1 MRASGLKVVVTL
13 AALVGFVVPA
23 LAAGDEDIPRTA
35 SGRPD
40 FTGHYDVATLTPLA
54 RPPAFG
60 DNLFL
65 TREEAEKRVRQA
77 ALLRAASSRDSDPD
91 REAPPDGGDGSP
103 GAAGNVGGY
112 NSFWIDNG
120 TDVFEIDGKFRTSII
135 THPKNG
141 RHPALTEAAR
151 ERSAARRGFWRAN
164 TGEAW
169 WLERGGV
176 GPYDDPELRP
186 LAERCLLGFSST
198 AGPPMLPALYNN
210 VKRIVQTED
219 HVMILVEM
227 VHDARVV
234 RIGGEHSPAG
244 ERRWLG
250 DSIGWWEE
258 DTLVIETTN
267 FGDRTGLRGGTRDM
281 RTVERFSVND
291 RDSLLY
297 RFTVEDPNTWT
308 ESWSGE
314 YVWPRTDALLYEYA
328 CHEGNYALGNIMRG
342 ARLLEEDALAA
353 TGATDSGE

>member
-1 MRASGLKVVVTL
+1 MATVRRA
-13 AALVGFVVPA
+13 
-23 LAAGDEDIPRTA
+23 R
-35 SGRPD
+35 
-40 FTGHYDVATLTPLA
+40 
-54 RPPAFG
+54 
-60 DNLFL
+60 
-65 TREEAEKRVRQA
+65 
-77 ALLRAASSRDSDPD
+77 RA
-91 REAPPDGGDGSP
+91 
-103 GAAGNVGGY
+103 NVGGY

-120 TDVFEIDGKFRTSII
+120 TDVFEVDGKFRTSII

-141 RHPALTEAAR
+141 RHPPQTEAAR
-151 ERSAARRGFWRAN
+151 ERNAARRGFWRAN

-169 WLERGGV
+169 WLERDGI

-210 VKRIVQTED
+210 LKRIVQTED
-219 HVMILVEM
+219 HLMILIEM

-234 RIGGEHSPAG
+234 RIGGEHMPAE

-250 DSIGWWEE
+250 DSIGWWED

-281 RTVERFSVND
+281 RTVERFSAID
-291 RDSLLY
+291 KDSLLY
-297 RFTVEDPNTWT
+297 QFTVEDPNTWT

-314 YVWPRTDALLYEYA
+314 YVWPRTDTLLYEYA

-342 ARLLEEDALAA
+342 ARLLEREAMAKAA
-353 TGATDSGE
+353 HASGSGE

>member
-1 MRASGLKVVVTL
+1 MREPELKALL
-13 AALVGFVVPA
+13 AAAVLVGVAVPT
-23 LAAGDEDIPRTA
+23 LAGDEDIPRTA

-40 FTGHYDVATLTPLA
+40 FSGHYDVATLTPLV
-54 RPPAFG
+54 RPQAFG
-60 DNLFL
+60 DELFL
-65 TREEAEKRVRQA
+65 TREEADRIVRQA
-77 ALLRAASSRDSDPD
+77 AARREATSQASDAD
-91 REAPPDGGDGSP
+91 REAPPEGGDGSP

-120 TDVFEIDGKFRTSII
+120 ADVFEVDGKFRTSII

-141 RHPALTEAAR
+141 RRPPTTAAAR
-151 ERSAARRGFWRAN
+151 ERRAARRGFWRAN

-186 LAERCLLGFSST
+186 IGERCLLGFGST
-198 AGPPMLPALYNN
+198 AGPPMLPVLYNN
-210 VKRIVQTED
+210 LKRIVQTED

-234 RIGGEHSPAG
+234 RIGGEHSPAE

-250 DSIGWWEE
+250 DSIGGWED

-267 FGDRTGLRGGTRDM
+267 FGDRAGLSDANRDL
-281 RTVERFSVND
+281 RTVERFSALDAD
-291 RDSLLY
+291 RLLY
-297 RFTVEDPNTWT
+297 QFTVEDPNVWT

-314 YVWPRTDALLYEYA
+314 YVWPRTDTRLYEYA

-342 ARLLEEDALAA
+342 ARLLEEETLAKA
-353 TGATDSGE
+353 AGGTDSGE

>member
-1 MRASGLKVVVTL
+1 MRDAGLKTAPILVAAAAL
-13 AALVGFVVPA
+13 AAPA
-23 LAAGDEDIPRTA
+23 LTAGDEDIPRTA

-54 RPPAFG
+54 RPQAFG
-60 DNLFL
+60 DELFL
-65 TREEAEKRVRQA
+65 TREEADRRVRQA
-77 ALLRAASSRDSDPD
+77 ALLRAASEAASDPD

-141 RHPALTEAAR
+141 RHPPVTDAAR
-151 ERSAARRGFWRAN
+151 ERFAARRAFFRAN

-169 WLERGGV
+169 WLERDGG

-210 VKRIVQTED
+210 VKRIVQTEN
-219 HVMILVEM
+219 HVMILIEM

-234 RIGGEHSPAG
+234 RIGGEHMPAE

-250 DSIGWWEE
+250 DSIGWWED

-281 RTVERFSVND
+281 RTVERFSALDGNNL
-291 RDSLLY
+291 RY
-297 RFTVEDPNTWT
+297 RFTVEEPNTWT

-342 ARLLEEDALAA
+342 ARLLEQDALAA
-353 TGATDSGE
+353 AGSADSGE